1 MQYNEYLWWRLMI
14 VVLMVPWVFPD
25 DDFYGRRDPVQ
36 SNCHCSCEVTNKD
49 RSVAEDWGVWGGCSV
64 HRPMVPRQRWPSP
77 YIPLEVS
84 DKFNHTSRQYL
95 RRGALLLEAGTC
107 LRFVKVTQPQEPYVS
122 IVPGL
127 GGCNSQVGYR
137 D

>member
-1 MQYNEYLWWRLMI
+1 MQYREHLWWSMMM
-14 VVLMVPWVFPD
+14 VVLMAPWVSLD
-25 DDFYGRRDPVQ
+25 EDFYCKMDPVQ
-36 SNCHCSCEVTNKD
+36 RNCPCSCELTNK
-49 RSVAEDWGVWGGCSV
+49 VNEAEDWVWGGCSQ
-64 HRPMVPRQRWPSP
+64 HRSLVPRQRWPTP

-95 RRGALLLEAGTC
+95 RRGALLLETGTC
-107 LRFVKVTQPQEPYVS
+107 LRFVKVTRPEEPYVN

-137 D
+137 G